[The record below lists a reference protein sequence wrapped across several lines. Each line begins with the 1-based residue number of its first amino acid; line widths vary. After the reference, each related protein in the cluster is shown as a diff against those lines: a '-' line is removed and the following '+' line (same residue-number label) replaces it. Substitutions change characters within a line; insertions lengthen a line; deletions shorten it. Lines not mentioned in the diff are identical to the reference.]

1 MEELIRELKERIV
14 RTLRLTEVAP
24 EAIATDAPLFGAGLG
39 LDSLDA
45 LELVVMVEKNYGI
58 KIGDLETARQS
69 LSSVR
74 SLARFITEKRPALS
88 ESEGPALS
96 MPEGMR

>member
-39 LDSLDA
+39 LDSVDA
-45 LELVVMVEKNYGI
+45 IELIVLLETRYGI
-58 KIGDLETARQS
+58 RLQDPRKAREI
-69 LSSVR
+69 LTSVR
-74 SLARFITEKRPALS
+74 TMAEFVVARGAATRA
-88 ESEGPALS
+88 
-96 MPEGMR
+96 